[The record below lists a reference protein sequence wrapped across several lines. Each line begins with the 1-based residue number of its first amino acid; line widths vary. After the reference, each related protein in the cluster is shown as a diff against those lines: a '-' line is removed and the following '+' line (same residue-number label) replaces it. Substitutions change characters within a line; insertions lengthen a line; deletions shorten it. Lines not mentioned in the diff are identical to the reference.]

1 MRDTSLPSPGVL
13 SNGFLIRREAAK
25 AISAVEIASRHTAGG
40 KVASA
45 NKLHAFFTACAAAV
59 AGMRDTTVP
68 TVVSRL
74 AAAATATVIRV
85 KFSEGIDKTYIPAAS
100 AFVFSPAKTIA
111 SMEVQGGT
119 LVITTT
125 APVANGN
132 TLAYTKPGS
141 GATLRDAAGNEVA
154 SWAAAAV
161 TVA

>member
-1 MRDTSLPSPGVL
+1 MRDTSLPSPGIL

-40 KVASA
+40 KVSSA

-59 AGMRDTTVP
+59 ASMRDTVVP
-68 TVVSRL
+68 TVVSRT
-74 AAAATATVIRV
+74 AAAATPTVVRV
-85 KFSEGIDKTYIPAAS
+85 KFSEGIDKNFLPATS
-100 AFVFSPAKTIA
+100 SLVFNPVKTITA
-111 SMEVQGGT
+111 LEVQGDT
-119 LVITTT
+119 LVITTS
-125 APVANGN
+125 AAVANGN

-141 GATLRDAAGNEVA
+141 GATLRDLGGNEVA